1 MSLVS
6 LCIES
11 IMLKNSHLLKQ
22 RNKSPNEF
30 LIFIL
35 EKFNLL
41 NDILMSKLDDPRFEY
56 TWEIINQFLI
66 VDFIK
71 SFLMI
76 IFDKFLNS

>member
-1 MSLVS
+1 
-6 LCIES
+6 
-11 IMLKNSHLLKQ
+11 MLKNSHLLKQ

-41 NDILMSKLDDPRFEY
+41 NDILMSKLDDSRFEY

-66 VDFIK
+66 IDFIK

-76 IFDKFLNS
+76 IFDEFLNS